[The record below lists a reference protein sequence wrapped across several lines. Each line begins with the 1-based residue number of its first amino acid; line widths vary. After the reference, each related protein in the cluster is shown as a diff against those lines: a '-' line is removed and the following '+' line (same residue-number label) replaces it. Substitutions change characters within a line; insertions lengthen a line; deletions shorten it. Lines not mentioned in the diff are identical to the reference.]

1 MKYDKLV
8 RDRIIEIIETKGEVA
23 KWHIADDAEYRLKL
37 QEKLLEEAEEF
48 LAAESVEEMADVF
61 EVIDALLTLNGWT
74 REDILKIQQEKRAKR
89 GGFDGRIILEE
100 S

>member
-8 RDRIIEIIETKGEVA
+8 RDRIIEIIEAKGEVA
-23 KWHIADDAEYRLKL
+23 KWHVADDAEYRMKL
-37 QEKLLEEAEEF
+37 RRKLLEEVEEF

-61 EVIDALLTLNGWT
+61 EVIDALLTLKGWK
-74 REDILKIQQEKRAKR
+74 REDVLKAQQEKRLKR

>member
-1 MKYDKLV
+1 MKYNKLV
-8 RDRIIEIIETKGEVA
+8 RDRIIEIIEAKGEVA
-23 KWHIADDAEYRLKL
+23 KWHVADDAEYRMKL
-37 QEKLLEEAEEF
+37 RRKLLEEVEEF

-61 EVIDALLTLNGWT
+61 EVIDALLTLKGWK
-74 REDILKIQQEKRAKR
+74 REDVLKAQQEKRLKR

>member
-8 RDRIIEIIETKGEVA
+8 RDRIIEIIEAKGEIA
-23 KWHIADDAEYRLKL
+23 KWHVADDAEYRLKL
-37 QEKLLEEAEEF
+37 REKLLEEVEEF

-61 EVIDALLTLNGWT
+61 EVIDALLTLKGWT
-74 REDILKIQQEKRAKR
+74 REDILKIQQEKRLKR

>member
-1 MKYDKLV
+1 MKYNKLV
-8 RDRIIEIIETKGEVA
+8 RDRIIEIIEAKGEVA
-23 KWHIADDAEYRLKL
+23 KWHVADDAEYRMKL
-37 QEKLLEEAEEF
+37 RRKLLEEVEEF

-61 EVIDALLTLNGWT
+61 EVIDVLLTLKGWK
-74 REDILKIQQEKRAKR
+74 REDVLKAQQEKRLKR